1 MGGDSRIPPTPPG
14 HVPDQSGSGSAGA
27 SKAQTDHVVVQC
39 GTAEGARWDH
49 FEWIWTKDL
58 VGSEGEAEADGHVVN
73 MGSGSC
79 GCSQGR
85 DSQVPGWSGSAPSKL
100 GLAGWKRHLQ
110 AQHVPYRRDCKVC
123 LETMGSAEPH
133 RRKKGQESA
142 FVMILSPRAPSWA
155 SPSAEK

>member
-1 MGGDSRIPPTPPG
+1 MWMTGRSIHHSGSGRRQYRIPPTPPG

-85 DSQVPGWSGSAPSKL
+85 DSQAPGWSGSATNAEQVGPRRMETPSP
-100 GLAGWKRHLQ
+100 GTACAVQ
-110 AQHVPYRRDCKVC
+110 AR
-123 LETMGSAEPH
+123 L
-133 RRKKGQESA
+133 
-142 FVMILSPRAPSWA
+142 
-155 SPSAEK
+155 

>member
-1 MGGDSRIPPTPPG
+1 MGSRVDVALWWRIPKILKSKSVDDGKGYPSFWEWEETVG
-14 HVPDQSGSGSAGA
+14 FLQRHQDMFQIRVDQGSAGA

-85 DSQVPGWSGSAPSKL
+85 DSQAPGWSGSATNAEQVGPRRMETPSP
-100 GLAGWKRHLQ
+100 GTACAVQ
-110 AQHVPYRRDCKVC
+110 AR
-123 LETMGSAEPH
+123 L
-133 RRKKGQESA
+133 
-142 FVMILSPRAPSWA
+142 
-155 SPSAEK
+155 